1 MSRSPMSVQK
11 RRREQALRE
20 RKQLKA
26 EKRAQRKNEPA
37 AQDSDQIETPAQD
50 SQDSST

>member
-26 EKRAQRKNEPA
+26 EKRAQRKNEPQA
-37 AQDSDQIETPAQD
+37 SEETIETPLQD
-50 SQDSST
+50 SQDSSN